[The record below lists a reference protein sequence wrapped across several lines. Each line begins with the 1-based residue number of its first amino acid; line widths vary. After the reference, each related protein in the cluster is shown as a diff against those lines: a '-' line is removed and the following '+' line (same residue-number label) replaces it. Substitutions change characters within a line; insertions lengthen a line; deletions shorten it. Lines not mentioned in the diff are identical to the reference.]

1 MKSAKALLVLEDGAV
16 FEGSSFAKTGR
27 TSGETV
33 FYTGVVGY
41 QEVVTDPSF
50 AGTLTVFT
58 YPIIGSYG
66 VNSEDS
72 ETPDVHVSGVV
83 LRRYSR
89 HVSNF
94 RATGKFEDFLA
105 KNGVVGIE
113 GVDTRAL
120 AVHLREQG
128 EMKGMIVPGDA
139 DPQVLVKKLQKMCS
153 PWETDMVGNLHAP
166 DIHAPAKA
174 RNKLAVLNLGVKRST
189 LEQLSAL
196 GCAIKVFPASAT
208 PRSILATKAKGLLV
222 AGGPG
227 DPQVLGSVIAAVKSL
242 LGKIPILG
250 VGSGQPVLAL
260 ALDCGVRRMKTGHRG
275 VNYPVKRIT
284 DGATEITVQA
294 HSFTVDEANVSAD
307 AEITHLNVNDRTIE
321 GIRSRKFPAH
331 SVQFQPNTDDMGRPN
346 RVFADF
352 VSSL

>member
-1 MKSAKALLVLEDGAV
+1 MKSAKAQLVLEDGAV
-16 FEGSSFAKTGR
+16 FEGIPFAKTGR

-41 QEVVTDPSF
+41 QEVVTDPSY

-89 HVSNF
+89 HISNF

-139 DPQVLVKKLQKMCS
+139 DPQALVKKLRKMRS
-153 PWETDMVGNLHAP
+153 PWGSDLVDGLRAP
-166 DIHAPAKA
+166 GLVSPPKPKT
-174 RNKLAVLNLGVKRST
+174 RLAVLNLGVKRST
-189 LEQLSAL
+189 LEQLTAL

-208 PRSILATKAKGLLV
+208 PRSILAAKAKGILV

-227 DPQVLGSVIAAVKSL
+227 DPRVLDSVIASLKAL

-275 VNYPVKRIT
+275 VNYPVKRVT
-284 DGATEITVQA
+284 DGTTEITVQA

-307 AEITHLNVNDRTIE
+307 VEITHLNVNDRTIE
-321 GIRSRKFPAH
+321 GIRSRKFPAR
-331 SVQFQPNTDDMGRPN
+331 SVQFQPNTDEMGAPN

-352 VSSL
+352 VGSL